1 MFAIAFPVTYGLA
14 FLSWR
19 LVERPALALKRI
31 VAPRPSTSTPRVAQA
46 RPELGR

>member
-19 LVERPALALKRI
+19 LVERPALALKRV
-31 VAPRPSTSTPRVAQA
+31 VAPGPKEPVGAGVVRLADR
-46 RPELGR
+46 